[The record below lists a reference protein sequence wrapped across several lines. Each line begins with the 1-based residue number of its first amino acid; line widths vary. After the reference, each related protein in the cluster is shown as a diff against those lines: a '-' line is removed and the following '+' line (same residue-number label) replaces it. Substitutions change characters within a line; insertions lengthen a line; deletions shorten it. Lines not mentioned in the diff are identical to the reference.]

1 MPTWSIRVKGKV
13 HGVFFRQSTSEK
25 ANMLGLTGQVWNN
38 TDGSVSI
45 RATGETDALQALAE
59 WCKQG
64 PPRAR
69 VTTVDTEVIEDQSF
83 EGFSILR

>member
-13 HGVFFRQSTSEK
+13 QGVFFRQSTNEK

-38 TDGSVSI
+38 ADGSVSI
-45 RATGETDALQALAE
+45 QATGKTDALQALAE